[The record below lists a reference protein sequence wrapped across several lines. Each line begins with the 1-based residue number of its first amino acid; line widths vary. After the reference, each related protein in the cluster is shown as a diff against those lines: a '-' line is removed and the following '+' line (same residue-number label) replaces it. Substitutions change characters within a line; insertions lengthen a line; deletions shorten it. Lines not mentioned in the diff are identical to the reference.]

1 MSQTSIL
8 STKTLSDEQRQ
19 AFLDANFD
27 LLEQDFIE
35 IKNNLFELNKIKNN
49 LIFSSQNAVLSLMEQ
64 NGWEILKTKSVFCV
78 GIKTKELLEVNGF
91 TVDVYMDYASEL
103 AEIITLIYNK
113 ESYTFLSGNLR
124 KETLPEALKS
134 EGIIFNEI
142 EVYQTT
148 LAPFKISE
156 QEKFDGI
163 MFFSPS
169 AVESYLTN
177 NKIKNEIC
185 FCVGN
190 TTAKSLELNKVKNIV
205 IAEIPTI
212 EEVIVEVIAYY
223 NTEESIEPSAK
234 I

>member
-1 MSQTSIL
+1 MSQISIL
-8 STKTLSDEQRQ
+8 STKTLSVEQRQ
-19 AFLDANFD
+19 VFIDADFD

-35 IKNNLFELNKIKNN
+35 IKNTFFDLDKINSN
-49 LIFSSQNAVLSLMEQ
+49 LIFSSQNAVMSLMEQ
-64 NGWEILKTKSVFCV
+64 SGWEILKEKMVFCV
-78 GIKTKELLEVNGF
+78 GIKTKELLEANGF
-91 TVDVYMDYASEL
+91 TVSVYMDYASEL

-124 KETLPEALKS
+124 KETLPQALK
-134 EGIIFNEI
+134 EAEITFNEI

-156 QEKFDGI
+156 QENFDGI

-169 AVESYLTN
+169 AVESYLSN
-177 NKIKNEIC
+177 NKIKKEIC

-190 TTAKSLELNKVKNIV
+190 TTASALEEKKIKNIV

-212 EEVIVEVIAYY
+212 EDVIIEVMQYY
-223 NTEESIEPSAK
+223 SPEESSEPAAEN
-234 I
+234 